1 MALLKAKT
9 ESGMVEGLYSG
20 NPEITVFKGIPYAAP
35 PVDQLRWMPPQPAE
49 PWDGVY
55 QAYLF
60 KDIPAQAEERHPFYS
75 KEFYKCRKPMSE
87 DCLYLN
93 IWTPAASDNERL
105 PVMFFIHGGGFKSG
119 YSHEITFDGDALAQQ
134 GVLLVTI
141 EYRLGSLGY
150 LAHQSLRGENGS
162 CGNYGLL
169 DQIAALKWV
178 RRNIAAFGGDPER
191 ITVFGQS
198 AGAMSVENL
207 VTSGSR
213 MLRPSKST

>member
-169 DQIAALKWV
+169 DQIAALKW
-178 RRNIAAFGGDPER
+178 GE
-191 ITVFGQS
+191 
-198 AGAMSVENL
+198 
-207 VTSGSR
+207 TS
-213 MLRPSKST
+213 LRLK